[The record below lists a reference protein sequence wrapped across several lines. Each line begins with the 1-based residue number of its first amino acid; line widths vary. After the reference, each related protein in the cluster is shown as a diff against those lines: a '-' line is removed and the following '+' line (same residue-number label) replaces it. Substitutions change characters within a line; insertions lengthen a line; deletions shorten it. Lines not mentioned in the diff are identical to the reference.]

1 MSIWSDDPTRE
12 NATTETR
19 NTIFGVPLLIVSV
32 TLALPVMPIIAYLLG
47 SGTIEGISMWLMG
60 VSGWVWIGGFVLL
73 IVIEVV
79 RHARKIVKHIAA
91 KS

>member
-1 MSIWSDDPTRE
+1 MTIWSDDSTRE

-32 TLALPVMPIIAYLLG
+32 TLALPVIPFIAYLLG
-47 SGTIEGISMWLMG
+47 PGTIDGLGMRLMG
-60 VSGWVWIGGFVLL
+60 TGGLVWIGGFALLVVL
-73 IVIEVV
+73 EVFSN
-79 RHARKIVKHIAA
+79 ARKIIKHITA

>member
-1 MSIWSDDPTRE
+1 MSIGSEDSTRE

-32 TLALPVMPIIAYLLG
+32 TLALPVMPFIAYLLG
-47 SGTIEGISMWLMG
+47 PGTIDRLGMWFMG
-60 VSGWVWIGGFVLL
+60 VGGWVWIGGFALL
-73 IVIEVV
+73 IVLKVV
-79 RHARKIVKHIAA
+79 SNARKIIKHTAA